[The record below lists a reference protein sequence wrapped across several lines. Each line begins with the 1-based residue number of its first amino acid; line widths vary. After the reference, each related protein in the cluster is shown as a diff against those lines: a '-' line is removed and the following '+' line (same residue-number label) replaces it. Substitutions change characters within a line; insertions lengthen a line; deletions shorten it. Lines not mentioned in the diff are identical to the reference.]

1 VTARALEGVRVLDF
15 TQMMMGPWA
24 TQFLGDMGA
33 DVVKIERPGAGE
45 WERGLRAMGELL
57 DGQSPF
63 FLAMNRNKRS
73 VAIDLKHPR
82 AREVVLRLT
91 GRSDLVVE
99 NFRPGVM
106 DRLGMGYD
114 DLRTVNPSIVYVAG
128 TGFGPDGPYVGRPG
142 QDLLIQSMTGL
153 AAYGGRR
160 DDPPTPSGSSIVDA
174 STALLLAFSA
184 MVGLFHRERTG
195 KGQRID
201 VSLFN
206 TAIALQCQEI
216 AAFLNMERR
225 FERSEAGIGGAWL
238 SAPFGIYRTA
248 DRPIAIAMASL
259 AVVGELIGAPEL
271 AEYDEGNRAYDE
283 RDDVYRI
290 VQERLLERPAAE
302 WLEILAT
309 KDVWAA
315 PVNSFDDLVDD
326 PQVKNNRLLET
337 VPHPSGGELRVVGVP
352 MRFSETPGELRSGPP
367 AVGGHT
373 DEVLSEAGFSDDE
386 IRALREE
393 GLMGS

>member
-1 VTARALEGVRVLDF
+1 MTMALEGIRVLDF

-33 DVVKIERPGAGE
+33 DVIKIERPGVGE
-45 WERGLRAMGELL
+45 WERGLRAMGDLL

-82 AREVVLRLT
+82 ARDVVLRLAE
-91 GRSDLVVE
+91 RSELVVE

-106 DRLGMGYD
+106 DRLGIGYD
-114 DLRTVNPSIVYVAG
+114 DLRTVSPSIVFVSG
-128 TGFGPDGPYVGRPG
+128 TGFGPNGPYVGRPG

-195 KGQRID
+195 EGQRID

-216 AAFLNMERR
+216 AAFLNMEKQ

-259 AVVGELIGAPEL
+259 AVVGELIGTPEL

-290 VQERLLERPAAE
+290 VQERLIERPAAD

-315 PVNSFDDLVDD
+315 PVQTFDDLVDD
-326 PQVKNNRLLET
+326 PQVEHNRLFET
-337 VPHPSGGELRVVGVP
+337 VRHPSGGDLRVVGVP
-352 MRFSETPGELRSGPP
+352 MRFSETPGEIRSGPA
-367 AVGGHT
+367 AVGAHT
-373 DEVLSEAGFSDDE
+373 DEVLTEAGFTDDE
-386 IRALREE
+386 IRALRDD